1 MPLNLLK
8 SYNQHLD
15 IQGLSEPQRLTSLKG
30 VFDRDFTNKQPIFFN
45 GRKVIPCP
53 QDGSIEMSTLFRHLT
68 TVKIDYKTN
77 QREFEMERSKRL
89 HWVRYHIDGK
99 RASNMIL
106 FTVKEPEGLRTYLY
120 DEDEKYVVVLE
131 PRVSSNVYFLLS
143 AHYIQG
149 KDAQRDKMRK
159 KYKRKLNDII

>member
-30 VFDRDFTNKQPIFFN
+30 VFDSDFTNKQPIFFN

-53 QDGSIEMSTLFRHLT
+53 HDGAIGMSTLFRHLT

-99 RASNMIL
+99 KANNMLL

-131 PRVSSNVYFLLS
+131 PRVSSNVIFFFQLT
-143 AHYIQG
+143 IFKG
-149 KDAQRDKMRK
+149 KMLKEIK
-159 KYKRKLNDII
+159 